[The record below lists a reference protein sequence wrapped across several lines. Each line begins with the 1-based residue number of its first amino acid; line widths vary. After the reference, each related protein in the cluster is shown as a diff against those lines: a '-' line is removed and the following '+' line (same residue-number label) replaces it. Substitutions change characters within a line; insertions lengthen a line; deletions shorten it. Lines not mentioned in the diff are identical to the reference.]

1 MMNNN
6 SAANNNIQLAAPVD
20 EKRDHIHGPNTAPVT
35 LVEYGDFECPDCGI
49 AYPTVA
55 KLMERMGDKLR
66 FVYRY
71 YPLVESHPH
80 AEHAAEIAEA
90 AAAQGKFWEMYNALY
105 QNQRHLGDANLME
118 YAKSIGLDIDN
129 VEREMNNST
138 YTKRVEEDL
147 ESGDQSGVEGTP
159 TFYINGVY
167 YDGAYNVDS
176 FQAALEQ
183 AMQK

>member
-1 MMNNN
+1 
-6 SAANNNIQLAAPVD
+6 
-20 EKRDHIHGPNTAPVT
+20 
-35 LVEYGDFECPDCGI
+35 
-49 AYPTVA
+49 
-55 KLMERMGDKLR
+55 
-66 FVYRY
+66 
-71 YPLVESHPH
+71 
-80 AEHAAEIAEA
+80 
-90 AAAQGKFWEMYNALY
+90 
-105 QNQRHLGDANLME
+105 
-118 YAKSIGLDIDN
+118 
-129 VEREMNNST
+129 MNNST

>member
-1 MMNNN
+1 M
-6 SAANNNIQLAAPVD
+6 SRLWHRVCHRREVDGAYWRQAPLRVSLLSP
-20 EKRDHIHGPNTAPVT
+20 GGVAPT
-35 LVEYGDFECPDCGI
+35 RG
-49 AYPTVA
+49 T
-55 KLMERMGDKLR
+55 
-66 FVYRY
+66 
-71 YPLVESHPH
+71 
-80 AEHAAEIAEA
+80 AAEIAEA

-105 QNQRHLGDANLME
+105 QNQKHLSDANIME
-118 YAKSIGLDIDN
+118 YAKSIGLDIAN

-167 YDGAYNVDS
+167 YDGAYNVDA